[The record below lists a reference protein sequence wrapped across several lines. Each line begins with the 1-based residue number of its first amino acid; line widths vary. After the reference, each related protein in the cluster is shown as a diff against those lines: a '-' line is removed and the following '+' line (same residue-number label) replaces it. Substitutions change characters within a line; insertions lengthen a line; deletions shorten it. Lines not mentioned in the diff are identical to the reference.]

1 MHSSTPLKPGH
12 LPKQRR
18 SINVFVLAML
28 SVAVV
33 VSLRNLPVS
42 AEYGFSSLFYY
53 LAAALFFMI
62 PYALVSAELAS
73 GWPKAGGV
81 FIWVREALGDR
92 WGFFTIW
99 MQWFHNMT
107 WYPVMLAFIA
117 AGIARLINPALA
129 DNKFYLTSV
138 ILAGFWGV
146 TFLNFLGIKTTTL
159 FSTICVL
166 IGTILP
172 GALLIGFASYWV
184 IQGMPVD
191 ISFGFHDFLP
201 SFTDPSNIVFLAGI
215 FLALSGMEASAN
227 LAREV
232 KNPQKN
238 YPRALFI
245 GVFIAVTILALGS
258 LAVAIVIPKSEIN
271 LVSGLLDAFHAFF
284 AKYHLE
290 WITPIIAVLT
300 VMGAIGELNAWTI
313 AGVKGLFVTT
323 EHGCLPPIL
332 HKINQRQM
340 PVNLLFFQAIIVTL
354 TALVFLYLPNVNIAY
369 WALSALSAQ
378 MYVLVY
384 IFLFIAGIVLRY
396 KKPGVHRSYKIPF
409 KNKGIWIISIL
420 GGLSSIFAIIVSFIP
435 PSSSFVIASVLRFEL
450 LLIIGLAVSCAI
462 PLIIYQLK
470 RPHWQLEVLEE
481 IREDIHQRTH

>member
-1 MHSSTPLKPGH
+1 MHNTSPPSAGH

-92 WGFFTIW
+92 WGFFAIW

-146 TFLNFLGIKTTTL
+146 TFLNFLGIKTSAL

-166 IGTILP
+166 MGTILP
-172 GALLIGFASYWV
+172 GALLIFFGTQWV
-184 IQGMPVD
+184 IQGMPTD
-191 ISFGFHDFLP
+191 ISFRLHDFIP
-201 SFTDPSNIVFLAGI
+201 SFTNLSNIVFLSGI

-245 GVFIAVTILALGS
+245 GVLIAVTILALGS
-258 LAVAIVIPKSEIN
+258 LAVAIVVPRSEISF
-271 LVSGLLDAFHAFF
+271 VSGLFDAFHSFF

-290 WITPIIAVLT
+290 WITPIVAILT
-300 VMGAIGELNAWTI
+300 VMGAVGELNAWTI

-323 EHGCLPPIL
+323 EHGCLPPIF
-332 HKINQRQM
+332 HKVNERQT
-340 PVNLLFFQAIIVTL
+340 PVNLLFFQAIIVTF

-384 IFLFIAGIVLRY
+384 IFLFLAAIILRY
-396 KKPGVHRSYKIPF
+396 KKPAVHRAYKIPF
-409 KNKGIWIISIL
+409 KNKGIWCLVVVGIL
-420 GGLSSIFAIIVSFIP
+420 SCLFAITVSFIP
-435 PSSSFVIASVLRFEL
+435 PSSSFVIASILRFEL

-481 IREDIHQRTH
+481 IREDIHHRTH